1 MQTDNTTFA
10 SIPEA
15 LEELKAGRMII
26 VVDDEDRENEGDFIM
41 SADRITPEDVNFMA
55 KHGRG
60 MICVPTTGE
69 RLEEL
74 GLPMMVERNTAKLG
88 TAFTVSVDAVHGTTT
103 GISAQD
109 RAITIR
115 TFAQPDAKPEDLARP
130 GHVHPLRAEEGGV
143 LVRAGHTEAVVDL
156 VRLAGL
162 GSAGVLCEILSDDG
176 SMARLPELLEIAA
189 RWGMK
194 VVTIADLIKY
204 RRVNERLVFQV
215 TSCRIP
221 TRYGD
226 FTAYGYQ
233 ATVES
238 SPYVALVMGDVA
250 DGEPTLV
257 RIHSGCFT
265 GDVLGSLRC
274 DCGEQLQEAMRMV
287 AEEGKG
293 VVLYIYHQEGRGI
306 GLVNKLKAYML
317 QDHGADTVEANH
329 MLGFPGDMRDYS
341 LGAQILVDLGL
352 KKIRLMTNNPSKYV
366 AVQGFDLEI
375 VERVPIVC
383 KPNADNAR
391 YLNTK
396 REKMGH
402 LLDEK
407 LFDKC
412 KQQDETASEG
422 STEI

>member
-1 MQTDNTTFA
+1 MQTENTPFA

-15 LEELKAGRMII
+15 LEELKAGRMIV

-41 SADRITPEDVNFMA
+41 AADKITPEAVNFMA
-55 KHGRG
+55 KFGRG

-88 TAFTVSVDAVHGTTT
+88 TAFTVSVDAVQGTTT

-109 RAITIR
+109 RSITIR

-143 LVRAGHTEAVVDL
+143 LVRAGHTEAVVDM

-162 GSAGVLCEILSDDG
+162 GSAGVLCEILSEDG
-176 SMARLPELLEIAA
+176 SMARLPELMEIAA
-189 RWGMK
+189 KWDMK
-194 VVTIADLIKY
+194 IVTIADLIKY
-204 RRVNERLVFQV
+204 RRVTERLVFRF

-221 TRYGD
+221 TQYGE
-226 FTAYGYQ
+226 FIAHGYQ

-238 SPYVALVMGDVA
+238 SPYIALVMGDVS

-407 LFDKC
+407 LFEKR
-412 KQQDETASEG
+412 EPTEG
-422 STEI
+422 EAGDSPA